1 MEECFDDAGRI
12 LPRYTPGLVLAY
24 PENAMILLP
33 ADALQRL
40 IADIFAAEGC
50 SAAEAERIARGLV
63 GANLTGHDSHGVQRT
78 PRYVFWLRHGTLKA
92 GQSLQIVSEMP
103 AFALCDGQFGFGQT
117 IAPQSVEIGIE
128 KARTAGVAVIAVRN
142 SGHIG
147 RVGEWA
153 EMAAAAGL
161 VSIHFVNV
169 AGSQLV
175 APFGGVERR
184 ISTAPFAVGFP
195 MAGAEPVIIDFATSM
210 VAEGKVMVA
219 RAGGA
224 PLPPDVLVDADGSYG
239 NNPRTLYGDAPD
251 ASHRD
256 ARAGTGAIRAMGEH
270 KGSALAL
277 ACELLAGAL
286 TGNGCAGPAE
296 RTIANGMLSFYI
308 DPEGLGVAGSM
319 AAEARGYLDWVA
331 GSRPVAQGGEVLLPG
346 EPERR
351 KRAARL
357 RDGVP
362 MSEDG
367 WASIR
372 ETARDA
378 GLKVEDYGF

>member
-1 MEECFDDAGRI
+1 
-12 LPRYTPGLVLAY
+12 
-24 PENAMILLP
+24 MILLP

-40 IADIFAAEGC
+40 IADIFEAEGC
-50 SAAEAERIARGLV
+50 SAVEAGRIAGGLV
-63 GANLTGHDSHGVQRT
+63 GANLSGHDSHGVQRT
-78 PRYVFWLRHGTLKA
+78 PRYVFWLRHGQVKADQTLR
-92 GQSLQIVSEMP
+92 IVSEMP

-117 IAPQSVEIGIE
+117 IAPQSVGIGVE
-128 KARTAGVAVIAVRN
+128 KARANGVAVIAVRN

-153 EMAAAAGL
+153 EMAAAEGL

-184 ISTAPFAVGFP
+184 ISTAPFAMGFP
-195 MAGAEPVIIDFATSM
+195 MGGAEPVIVDFATSM

-219 RAGGA
+219 RAGGPA
-224 PLPPDVLVDADGSYG
+224 LPPDVLVDADGSYG
-239 NNPRTLYGDAPD
+239 NNPRTLYGNAPD

-286 TGNGCAGPAE
+286 TGGGCAGPAE

-308 DPEGLGVAGSM
+308 DPEGLGLAEHMV
-319 AAEARGYLDWVA
+319 AEAKSYLDWVS
-331 GSRPVAQGGEVLLPG
+331 GSRPIVRDGSVLLPG
-346 EPERR
+346 EPERH
-351 KRAARL
+351 KRQVRS

-362 MSEDG
+362 LPEDG
-367 WASIR
+367 WASIC

-378 GLKVEDYGF
+378 GLKPEDYGF